1 MQLGFFGRGDLER
14 WHTGLAGL
22 GTALPSRRRKPV
34 GQLVKS
40 LISGRTR
47 DPVSLAAYR
56 RLRDRFGSARGIAAA
71 PVPLIGETIADV
83 TFAEAKAAWLA
94 SALRRIERERPD
106 FDLDFLGALPLDEA
120 LAWLER
126 LPGVGRKV
134 AASTLNASTLG
145 RPVFIVDSHVLRV
158 LRRLGFV
165 DSGAEA
171 LAASEAVT
179 AAMPHWSGDAFLAF
193 HIAAKRLGQIACRPE
208 QPACRRCPLRRDC
221 PSCQD

>member
-1 MQLGFFGRGDLER
+1 MQLGFFGRGDLEHWR
-14 WHTGLAGL
+14 AGLAVL
-22 GTALPSRRRKPV
+22 GTALPPRRRKPV

-47 DPVSLAAYR
+47 DPVSLAAYH

-71 PVPLIGETIADV
+71 PVPLIEDVIADV
-83 TFAEAKAAWLA
+83 TFADSKAKWLA
-94 SALRRIERERPD
+94 AALRRIGREHPD
-106 FDLDFLGALPLDEA
+106 FDLDFLGAPPLDDA

-134 AASTLNASTLG
+134 AAATLNASTLG

-165 DSGAEA
+165 GPAAEA
-171 LAASEAVT
+171 FAASEAVT
-179 AAMPHWSGDAFLAF
+179 AAMPHWTGDDFLGL
-193 HIAAKRLGQIACRPE
+193 HIAAKRLGQVACHVE
-208 QPACRRCPLRRDC
+208 VPACARCPLRRDC
-221 PSCQD
+221 PSRD